1 MQLLLPQVL
10 EYVVH
15 GPAVVE
21 LLLELDALARH
32 LDVAEDTQQRRRQL
46 LDVRVRLEEIL
57 ATETENKAP
66 LDHEI

>member
-46 LDVRVRLEEIL
+46 LDVRVRLKEIF

>member
-57 ATETENKAP
+57 ATEAENKGP
-66 LDHEI
+66 PDHEI

>member
-46 LDVRVRLEEIL
+46 LDVRVRLKEIF
-57 ATETENKAP
+57 ATETENKGP
-66 LDHEI
+66 LHNEI